1 MALTTYEQVR
11 PWARSIK
18 TCTAKREM
26 PPWFIEKNIGIQR
39 FKDDPSLNDAEI
51 ATIGAWVDAGALR
64 GNPADM
70 PPPRQYADPAGW
82 TIGTPDLIVSSPPPV
97 PPTERQARF
106 NALILPHLD
115 RLLAFA
121 MRRTD
126 AVADAE
132 DAVQEACVRA
142 WRALDDLRDT
152 SRTRAWLYRILRSVL
167 GENEERTARRRQLV
181 SITRLE
187 IAHEEVVGGDGGGD
201 TLFDEI
207 AARLAGE
214 EVRAALAQIPEEFAV
229 AVELHDIDGF
239 KYQEIADIIGVP
251 IGTVMSRISRGRRLL
266 SGAVLANRSASAR
279 SSTPG
284 AGRTKGGSR

>member
-1 MALTTYEQVR
+1 
-11 PWARSIK
+11 
-18 TCTAKREM
+18 
-26 PPWFIEKNIGIQR
+26 
-39 FKDDPSLNDAEI
+39 
-51 ATIGAWVDAGALR
+51 
-64 GNPADM
+64 
-70 PPPRQYADPAGW
+70 
-82 TIGTPDLIVSSPPPV
+82 VSSPPPV

-121 MRRTD
+121 IRRTD